1 MGTTLTEEKLM
12 KSRMRAAFEDL
23 RSSALLRMEEAPMQ
37 NGVGVEAGIL
47 SDEVRTLYLLNVFVS
62 LVRLL

>member
-23 RSSALLRMEEAPMQ
+23 RASTLLKMEEAPMEI
-37 NGVGVEAGIL
+37 GVGVEADIL
-47 SDEVRTLYLLNVFVS
+47 SDEVRNLLFLNV
-62 LVRLL
+62 LYHM